1 MSIRVSQYHKLYN
14 LQLSVLMFW
23 VIDNNKISNEQ
34 ESTNISVVLSSGL
47 IADISAFSADFIM
60 SEDT

>member
-1 MSIRVSQYHKLYN
+1 MSIRISQYHKHYN
-14 LQLSVLMFW
+14 LQLSVLIFW
-23 VIDNNKISNEQ
+23 LIDDNKITNEQ
-34 ESTNISVVLSSGL
+34 ESTNISVVPSSGL